1 MALQDIIERVK
12 SSLNMRDD
20 TSEKR
25 TFMLREINRAA
36 KQLWESNDLVLALRE
51 QYFSF
56 PTDDSQVTLP
66 WYVGELRGVRRP
78 NIDPRDPI
86 RLHDMRPR
94 YHYNSWGDT
103 GLNTFRV
110 KQISPLARLI
120 VNATPLTI
128 CIDEA
133 QSSDFT
139 VRVTGETDLA
149 ASATDVVTV
158 TAGTT
163 EATIT
168 RVFTSIRSIRK
179 SAITTADVVIQDASE
194 NTLSV
199 IPNMLYEPR
208 YLLVNITESG
218 CFVHTAVSTCFSV
231 EVLYKPTYTPL
242 TNDYDTFNVDN
253 YDEEIALL
261 TQANNV
267 GTGEKRQTIL
277 DDVTRMI
284 NNKMESHTRGLQ
296 VPMNMAPDPFM
307 RHYENMFESRLTYGI
322 LSGR

>member
-1 MALQDIIERVK
+1 MALSDIIERVK

-20 TSEKR
+20 TADKR

-36 KQLWESNDLVLALRE
+36 KQLWESNDLVLALKE

-78 NIDPRDPI
+78 SIDPRDPI
-86 RLHDMRPR
+86 KLHDMRPR

-120 VNATPLTI
+120 ENPLPLSVI
-128 CIDEA
+128 VDEA
-133 QSSDFT
+133 QASAVT
-139 VRVTGETDLA
+139 IRITGETDLA
-149 ASATDVVTV
+149 ASATEIITL
-158 TAGTT
+158 TSGTL
-163 EATIT
+163 EAA
-168 RVFTSIRSIRK
+168 FTKLFINIRSIRK
-179 SAITTADVVIQDASE
+179 SVVTSADVIIQDSAS
-194 NTLSV
+194 TVLSV

-218 CFVHTAVSTCFSV
+218 CFVHAAVSSCFAV
-231 EVLYKPTYTPL
+231 EVLYKPTYIPFI
-242 TNDYDTFNVDN
+242 NDYDTFNVDN

-277 DDVTRMI
+277 DDVTRMV

-307 RHYENMFESRLTYGI
+307 RHYENMFESRLDYGI
-322 LSGR
+322 LQGR